1 VTSTAGGLFFFTP
14 VGPLPTN
21 GATSGAFTRPGVGQF
36 GNVGRNTFYGPRS
49 FTADLSLLKNFK
61 ITERVSGQFRVE
73 GFNIFNHPV
82 LGFNSA
88 QGNRCIDCV
97 TGDAGKIT
105 NIENGTS
112 PRQFQFGARL
122 SF

>member
-1 VTSTAGGLFFFTP
+1 MPALDSP
-14 VGPLPTN
+14 
-21 GATSGAFTRPGVGQF
+21 GATSGAFARPTIGQF

-88 QGNRCIDCV
+88 QGNKCIDCAP
-97 TGDAGKIT
+97 TSDAGRIT
-105 NIENGTS
+105 SIENGTF